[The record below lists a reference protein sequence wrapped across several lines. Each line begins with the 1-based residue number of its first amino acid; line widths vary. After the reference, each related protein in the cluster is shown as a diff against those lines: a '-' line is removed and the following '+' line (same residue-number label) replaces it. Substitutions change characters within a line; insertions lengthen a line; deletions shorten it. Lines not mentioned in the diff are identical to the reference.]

1 MLFFQSATQAY
12 SVNYEE
18 SKFPGTIIAREQGGD
33 NQSRMTIPL
42 KKTRVALE
50 LTGNILRSE
59 VTQTFTNETKT
70 ALEAVYI
77 FPLPSNSTVMD
88 MSMEFDERIVKS
100 VVKEKL
106 EAKVIYEEAKAAG
119 KKAALL
125 DQSRPNIFKTSI
137 ANFMP
142 GETVRIKLTYIEAV
156 EYKKGMYEVNFPM
169 AVGPRYIPV
178 DMAND
183 RSHASDVENITAPIL
198 HPAIDSGHRLH
209 LTLSISG
216 IPVESVKSTTH
227 SIKSHKLDKS
237 TQVSLAETIPNAD
250 FNVKVILDK
259 NRESQATLVEGQVDQ
274 DVYSM
279 INIFPPTIEPASSE
293 LIPRDVIFL
302 IDTSGS
308 MNGDS
313 ISQARSGL
321 KKCMKML
328 TERDMFSIVRFSDSY
343 SFLSPNMLKASEL
356 NLEMA
361 YDYIDGLDA
370 DGGTEMQPALD
381 YCLRIKGRP
390 EASRLLVFLT
400 DGDVGNEDSL
410 MRLVNAKLEKTRMFT
425 FGIGSSPNEYL
436 MRKMAELGKGQSRFI
451 HSHEDISVVMNDF
464 FKTLASPVMT
474 DVSIALY
481 DENEKEISDYQIFPR
496 QLPDLFHERPLRAFI
511 KSRESIKI
519 AVVSGVVNGEKVID
533 EYFVNKD
540 KTADNTLVSRLYG
553 REAIKDLMYK
563 YIFAGQQDS
572 IDEMKTAIIKTA
584 LRHQLVSQ
592 FTSRVAVEEKIS
604 RAPDGTINT
613 VKVPNNLPRGMAAG
627 NFTATGTDD
636 LLLIL
641 IGAALTIFGMWV
653 VRCTYIGKY

>member
-1 MLFFQSATQAY
+1 
-12 SVNYEE
+12 
-18 SKFPGTIIAREQGGD
+18 
-33 NQSRMTIPL
+33 
-42 KKTRVALE
+42 
-50 LTGNILRSE
+50 
-59 VTQTFTNETKT
+59 
-70 ALEAVYI
+70 
-77 FPLPSNSTVMD
+77 
-88 MSMEFDERIVKS
+88 
-100 VVKEKL
+100 
-106 EAKVIYEEAKAAG
+106 
-119 KKAALL
+119 
-125 DQSRPNIFKTSI
+125 
-137 ANFMP
+137 
-142 GETVRIKLTYIEAV
+142 
-156 EYKKGMYEVNFPM
+156 
-169 AVGPRYIPV
+169 
-178 DMAND
+178 
-183 RSHASDVENITAPIL
+183 
-198 HPAIDSGHRLH
+198 
-209 LTLSISG
+209 
-216 IPVESVKSTTH
+216 
-227 SIKSHKLDKS
+227 
-237 TQVSLAETIPNAD
+237 
-250 FNVKVILDK
+250 
-259 NRESQATLVEGQVDQ
+259 
-274 DVYSM
+274 
-279 INIFPPTIEPASSE
+279 
-293 LIPRDVIFL
+293 
-302 IDTSGS
+302 
-308 MNGDS
+308 
-313 ISQARSGL
+313 
-321 KKCMKML
+321 
-328 TERDMFSIVRFSDSY
+328 
-343 SFLSPNMLKASEL
+343 MLKASEL

-641 IGAALTIFGMWV
+641 IGAALTILGMWV